1 MTTIF
6 NCDKNNVLIR
16 FVKIYGVWTEELKKL
31 TSDDIEIFYSNNNNH
46 EIFTFFLKDQRSFSK
61 VFFYNLGLFLK
72 HRELERMIAKE
83 RRGKE
88 EAIRAASIE
97 VEKKMEDIKLTK
109 EELRERR
116 LEALRKKDSK

>member
-6 NCDKNNVLIR
+6 NCEKNNVLIR

-46 EIFTFFLKDQRSFSK
+46 EIFTFFLKDQRNFSK

>member
-46 EIFTFFLKDQRSFSK
+46 EIFTFFLKDQRNFSK

-72 HRELERMIAKE
+72 QRELERMIAKE